1 MARYVSGLSREAFS
15 ADERTLDAVVRNLE
29 IIGEAIKKVPADVRS
44 NNPAIEWQKIA
55 GLRDI
60 LIHEYFGI
68 DIEIIWDIV
77 QNKLPTLAKQIKQVL
92 AQSEP

>member
-1 MARYVSGLSREAFS
+1 MFRGFHEKHFRLMSERWMRWCVTWKLSARPLKRFRY
-15 ADERTLDAVVRNLE
+15 
-29 IIGEAIKKVPADVRS
+29 VRS